1 MATRTVTD
9 TASVRSNGRLLR
21 RLSTVLIAVGVGV
34 ILYAGVI
41 LAWGDPVTWLWA
53 HWQQRALTSEFHK
66 TQQQFEQ
73 QYHLG
78 TPPPDNSAALADVRR
93 EAIAFK
99 HELKEGHAF
108 GRLTIHRIGLS
119 DVVVVQGTTA
129 GIDADLSK
137 GPGHYMNTPFPGMG
151 SSVAIAG
158 HRTTYGAWF
167 RHIDEIRNGDHI
179 QLQMPY
185 ATFTY
190 IVQKHQ
196 VVPNTDWGIIKPQ
209 GYERLVLSACHPLYS
224 ASHRWVVFAK
234 AATVTLPGTNEK
246 PIPIPG

>member
-1 MATRTVTD
+1 MAD
-9 TASVRSNGRLLR
+9 GAAARSPGRRLR
-21 RLSTVLIAVGVGV
+21 RISNTLIVVGVAV
-34 ILYAGVI
+34 ILYAGLI

-53 HWQQRALTSEFHK
+53 HWQQRALTSEFHES
-66 TQQQFEQ
+66 QQQFKIV
-73 QYHLG
+73 
-78 TPPPDNSAALADVRR
+78 TPPPDNAAALALVRKD
-93 EAIAFK
+93 AISLK
-99 HELKEGHAF
+99 HSLKEGHAF

-129 GIDADLSK
+129 GFDADLSK

-167 RHIDEIRNGDHI
+167 RHIDDIRNGDTI
-179 QLQMPY
+179 TLQMPY

-190 IVQKHQ
+190 RVQMHQ
-196 VVPNTDWGIIKPQ
+196 VVSNTDWGIIKPQ

-224 ASHRWVVFAK
+224 ASHRWVVFARGVS
-234 AATVTLPGTNEK
+234 VTLPGKNGRTV
-246 PIPIPG
+246 PLPS